1 MTHGCPFSVSFVALT
16 AADSRHR
23 ELAQRIFTDLNDEK
37 GYWMNSWRNDPE
49 TEQIQILATAFVDLL
64 VKSQIHFWGEQL
76 SRKDYADETFHRWVF
91 ETNHGNGG
99 EPREFL

>member
-1 MTHGCPFSVSFVALT
+1 
-16 AADSRHR
+16 
-23 ELAQRIFTDLNDEK
+23 
-37 GYWMNSWRNDPE
+37 MNSWRNDPE

-91 ETNHGNGG
+91 ETNHGKGG